1 MRHAMNTPPS
11 DSLSA
16 EAVRPTVPGLIVQ
29 KYGGSS
35 VADAA
40 GIRRAAE
47 RISKARQAGF
57 QVVVVVSAM
66 GDTTDEL
73 CDLAAEVSARPRPE
87 DLDGLLSTGELVS
100 SALLAIALADL
111 GEAPCTFTG
120 SKAGL
125 ITDDIYGRA
134 HIIDVKPFRVRA
146 CLNGGGIPI
155 VAGFQGRT
163 QKGRRVTT
171 LGRGGSDLTAVALA
185 AALGAGVCEIY
196 TDVKGVYTADPR
208 VVPTARKIA
217 VLSSEEML
225 EFAACGSKVLH
236 LRCVEYARRF
246 GVPIHVRSSFVP
258 DMGTLILPGLDC
270 TPFRQPV
277 GEQPVVSEV
286 VSANTAAQIT
296 VAGIPDEPD
305 KVGDVFIRLS
315 RSEIDAQIIGHSAP
329 EPSAGRSDVTFTVP
343 ASQSISALAVLHA
356 AQAAIGF
363 QEIRH
368 NDHVG
373 KVSLEGLG
381 MRSSPEVFS
390 KFFRAL
396 STAGIDLDLFEISE
410 TRVGAITRA
419 EQLEEAAQAARL
431 AFGLVSAGGAMT
443 GDRLSPRPWHPD
455 GLSPE
460 ESPPWSL
467 ESQDSSSGTAVLGRR

>member
-1 MRHAMNTPPS
+1 
-11 DSLSA
+11 
-16 EAVRPTVPGLIVQ
+16 
-29 KYGGSS
+29 
-35 VADAA
+35 
-40 GIRRAAE
+40 
-47 RISKARQAGF
+47 
-57 QVVVVVSAM
+57 
-66 GDTTDEL
+66 
-73 CDLAAEVSARPRPE
+73 
-87 DLDGLLSTGELVS
+87 
-100 SALLAIALADL
+100 
-111 GEAPCTFTG
+111 
-120 SKAGL
+120 
-125 ITDDIYGRA
+125 
-134 HIIDVKPFRVRA
+134 
-146 CLNGGGIPI
+146 
-155 VAGFQGRT
+155 
-163 QKGRRVTT
+163 
-171 LGRGGSDLTAVALA
+171 
-185 AALGAGVCEIY
+185 
-196 TDVKGVYTADPR
+196 
-208 VVPTARKIA
+208 
-217 VLSSEEML
+217 
-225 EFAACGSKVLH
+225 
-236 LRCVEYARRF
+236 
-246 GVPIHVRSSFVP
+246 
-258 DMGTLILPGLDC
+258 
-270 TPFRQPV
+270 
-277 GEQPVVSEV
+277 